1 MHGPPLVAWLLVVL
15 SAAAAVICLVRGQA
29 GHEAVTSTGMA
40 AMAVPMSVVDP
51 WSWEAPLF
59 AVLFTLTAV
68 RALLLSGRR
77 TGHHVHHAVCSAA
90 MVYMAV
96 SMARADAG
104 GVGPAGHEAHTT
116 AGLPL
121 LTGLL
126 LLYFA
131 GYALRAGML
140 LVAAP
145 AHGPRK
151 PAHGPLTPADGT
163 AAAGGT
169 AAPRF
174 APEVAVACRI
184 SMALA
189 MLAMLLTL

>member
-40 AMAVPMSVVDP
+40 LMAVPMSVVDP
-51 WSWEAPLF
+51 WSWEAPLL

-96 SMARADAG
+96 CMARADAG
-104 GVGPAGHEAHTT
+104 RTGPPGHEAHTT
-116 AGLPL
+116 AAGLPL

-145 AHGPRK
+145 AHGP
-151 PAHGPLTPADGT
+151 LIPADGT
-163 AAAGGT
+163 AAAGAN

-184 SMALA
+184 LMALA